1 MTQVDEVMAKLRE
14 SIDIRVVFG
23 EPYERDGLTILPVAR
38 VIGGGGGGAGAEGDG
53 SGGGFG
59 FVAEPVGVYV
69 VSDGRVRWEP
79 AVNVNR
85 IVVGGIAVAI
95 VAVLTVPRMLKQIR
109 KMQRGR

>member
-23 EPYERDGLTILPVAR
+23 EPYERNGLTILPVAR
-38 VIGGGGGGAGAEGDG
+38 VIGGGGGGGAEGDG

-69 VSDGRVRWEP
+69 VSDGKVRWEP

-85 IVVGGIAVAI
+85 IVAGSLAVAI
-95 VAVLTVPRMLKQIR
+95 VTVLTVPRMLKQAR